1 MSKRLENFVSLK
13 LYIFFLTLSGGEVDA
28 NDKAGNQFNSKILS
42 SGG

>member
-13 LYIFFLTLSGGEVDA
+13 LSIFFLTFSGGEVDA

>member
-13 LYIFFLTLSGGEVDA
+13 LSIFFLTLSGGEVDA
-28 NDKAGNQFNSKILS
+28 NDKAGNSIILS